1 MLRGTLGT
9 VLASAAIVSMAGAT
23 YAQQSKPASNATTA
37 QKTAAT
43 EKAAAKPP
51 AIPDSTNNIKVDL
64 TIVDQAGPGEAARRS
79 VSMLVADQRTGS
91 VRSVGRVAT
100 PGGFFN
106 VSLNVDAI
114 PRIMRDGSILLDVTI
129 EYTPKP
135 GTDNA
140 TSGEG
145 RGSLN
150 QRLSVKAESG
160 KTTVISQASDPT
172 SDRKMSVEVTATV
185 VK

>member
-79 VSMLVADQRTGS
+79 VSMLVAD
-91 VRSVGRVAT
+91 
-100 PGGFFN
+100 
-106 VSLNVDAI
+106 
-114 PRIMRDGSILLDVTI
+114 
-129 EYTPKP
+129 
-135 GTDNA
+135 
-140 TSGEG
+140 
-145 RGSLN
+145 
-150 QRLSVKAESG
+150 
-160 KTTVISQASDPT
+160 
-172 SDRKMSVEVTATV
+172 
-185 VK
+185 